1 MEPAALA
8 EPSELTWDW
17 DELRSACGRDLRRL
31 LGDTHAAEDAT
42 QEALVRAWR
51 NRHKCRRT
59 DAPAPWVR
67 RIAHN
72 EGIRL
77 AARTHDRRE
86 SAALEDE
93 RAAAGCLEEQ
103 VLSRVS
109 VEQILGKLSGPER
122 ELVRLRY
129 DEDLA
134 HGAIADRLG
143 IPEATVR
150 VRIHR
155 VRKRLRDLIM
165 D

>member
-1 MEPAALA
+1 MLE
-8 EPSELTWDW
+8 
-17 DELRSACGRDLRRL
+17 RL
-31 LGDTHAAEDAT
+31 
-42 QEALVRAWR
+42 
-51 NRHKCRRT
+51 
-59 DAPAPWVR
+59 
-67 RIAHN
+67 
-72 EGIRL
+72 
-77 AARTHDRRE
+77 
-86 SAALEDE
+86 
-93 RAAAGCLEEQ
+93 
-103 VLSRVS
+103 S
-109 VEQILGKLSGPER
+109 VEQILGRLSGPDR